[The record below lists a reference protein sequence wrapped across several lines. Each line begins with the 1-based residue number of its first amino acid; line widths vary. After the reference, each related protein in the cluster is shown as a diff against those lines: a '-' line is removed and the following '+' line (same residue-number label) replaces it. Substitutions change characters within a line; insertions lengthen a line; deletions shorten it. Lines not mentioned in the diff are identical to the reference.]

1 MKQVLFL
8 LLLFLC
14 AGPVLAHEE
23 EKTAEITIMV
33 HNIKSLEGRVRIAVY
48 NRADHF
54 NKEPL
59 YAFAFP
65 KTTQTGGQL
74 LCQFRLP
81 VGDYAFSLLDD
92 KNDDNAMSFS
102 TIGIPKEGFGF
113 SNNAKIGFLRG
124 PKFKHCQVKVA
135 SGKVNSWRIKM
146 RYI

>member
-1 MKQVLFL
+1 MKQIF
-8 LLLFLC
+8 FLC
-14 AGPVLAHEE
+14 LFFLSISQLLAVEE
-23 EKTAEITIMV
+23 DKMADIAITV
-33 HNIKSLEGRVRIAVY
+33 HNIKSLEGSVRIAVY

-54 NKEPL
+54 NKEPI

-65 KTTQTGGQL
+65 KDKQMGGQL
-74 LCQFRLP
+74 LCRFRLP
-81 VGDYAFSLLDD
+81 AGDYAFSLLDD

-113 SNNAKIGFLRG
+113 SNDAKIGFLRG